1 MNIKGLDYNTQRERL
16 ILPEYGREVQQMV
29 DHCVALPNR
38 ADRQRCANTIIAV
51 MERMIPRTGDA
62 ESFRRKLWDHL
73 ALMSQFKLDIDYP
86 FDINEARSMLEK
98 PKPIPYPMRRIPVRH
113 YGGLMFEVFDMLKT
127 MPQGP
132 ERTELIRLVANQMKR
147 DLVQWGHGSSDNEK
161 VASDLA
167 GYTAGNVQLDLDNF
181 KFERTQTVR
190 PSASSAAADKYSHIL
205 TLTLT
210 SRPLLWKHS

>member
-1 MNIKGLDYNTQRERL
+1 
-16 ILPEYGREVQQMV
+16 
-29 DHCVALPNR
+29 
-38 ADRQRCANTIIAV
+38 
-51 MERMIPRTGDA
+51 MERMMPRMGDA

-181 KFERTQTVR
+181 KFERTQNRTPER
-190 PSASSAAADKYSHIL
+190 KQ
-205 TLTLT
+205 
-210 SRPLLWKHS
+210 RRRR

>member
-16 ILPEYGREVQQMV
+16 RLPEYGREVQQMV

-51 MERMIPRTGDA
+51 MERMMPRMGDA

-181 KFERTQTVR
+181 KFECTQNRTPERKQR
-190 PSASSAAADKYSHIL
+190 H
-205 TLTLT
+205 
-210 SRPLLWKHS
+210 RR

>member
-51 MERMIPRTGDA
+51 MERMMPRMGDA

-181 KFERTQTVR
+181 KFECTQNRTPERKQR
-190 PSASSAAADKYSHIL
+190 H
-205 TLTLT
+205 
-210 SRPLLWKHS
+210 RR